1 MRILLIEDD
10 QFFQKFYSSKL
21 QEQGFEVY
29 TASDGNEG
37 LQKVKNVKPALIILD
52 IIMPHIDGFEV
63 LTTLS
68 QDQLL
73 RKIPVI
79 VFSTLGQEQDMIK
92 AKKLGAVDYIDKS
105 TFDFNSLKNKILSYT
120 QKTQRT

>member
-1 MRILLIEDD
+1 MRILLVEDD

-21 QEQGFEVY
+21 KEQGFEVY

-37 LQKVKNVKPALIILD
+37 LQQVKKINPELIILD
-52 IIMPHIDGFEV
+52 IIMPHVDGFEV
-63 LTTLS
+63 LMTLS
-68 QDQLL
+68 QDQTLK
-73 RKIPVI
+73 KIPVI

-105 TFDFNSLKNKILSYT
+105 TFDFNSLKSKILSHA
-120 QKTQRT
+120 QKSPKT